1 MTESKVSASLQ
12 VLAETLEKLGWNF
25 ELRTDRSLLQTRI
38 VGNSGCW
45 YDMTTSVKNG
55 LLMLLVCYPF
65 TVPEEKRA
73 RVAELAVREN
83 NRQVGKID
91 MDFSTGQVC
100 VQACAIVPNDGM
112 IAECV
117 PDVLG
122 FAIVLADKFFHPL
135 MSAIHSDDIPEAA
148 PGEHENVDMPE
159 DVRRSLE
166 AMRAEFLS
174 TSELDAEDIQLDL
187 P

>member
-1 MTESKVSASLQ
+1 MTESNVSASLQ
-12 VLAETLEKLGWNF
+12 VLAETLEKLGWTF
-25 ELRTDRSLLQTRI
+25 ELRTDRSLLQTRL
-38 VGNSGCW
+38 VGRSGCW

-55 LLMLLVCYPF
+55 LLMVLVCYPF

-73 RVAELAVREN
+73 RVAELVVREN

-91 MDFSTGQVC
+91 MDFSNGMVG
-100 VQACAIVPNDGM
+100 VQSCAIVPDDRM

-122 FAIVLADKFFHPL
+122 FAIALADKSFHPL
-135 MSAIHSDDIPEAA
+135 MAAIHADDTPEAA
-148 PGEHENVDMPE
+148 DGERENVEMPE

-166 AMRAEFLS
+166 AMRAEFMS
-174 TSELDAEDIQLDL
+174 TAELDAEDIRLDL